1 MGPLWQS
8 PGIRCRCRAATG
20 YNWAVSTRAPDPAL
34 LDRLEAYYDTVPRT
48 VARVEEVG
56 PFTLFVRSGDGWPFY
71 ARPRRGGGSAITAH
85 EVEGLLERQRQLDVP
100 RTLEWVH
107 ETTPSLAA
115 AAEQAG
121 LTVFRRQLLVLPAT
135 KRPAPQPP
143 AGVGVRLVPLS
154 DPAAPAVRAAVDA
167 AFRGVDDPLSAQELP
182 VGDPAMRLAGAF
194 QGDEPVGG
202 GTHSPRAGV
211 TELTGIAVL
220 PRARRRGVG
229 AALTGALVED
239 ARSEGCDLV
248 FLSAADASVAAI
260 YSRLGFREVATACV
274 AEEAGAP

>member
-1 MGPLWQS
+1 MS
-8 PGIRCRCRAATG
+8 APGGTG
-20 YNWAVSTRAPDPAL
+20 YNWAVPSLAPDPAL
-34 LDRLEAYYDTVPRT
+34 LDRLDAYYDTVPRA
-48 VARVEEVG
+48 VARAEEVG
-56 PFTLFVRSGDGWPFY
+56 PFTLFVRVGEGWPFY
-71 ARPRRGGGSAITAH
+71 ARPRRGARSAITVDA
-85 EVEGLLERQRQLDVP
+85 VERLLERQRQLGVP

-121 LTVFRRQLLVLPAT
+121 LAVSRHQLLVLPAT
-135 KRPAPQPP
+135 ERPAPQPP
-143 AGVGVRLVPLS
+143 TGVAVRLVPRD

-167 AFRGVDDPLSAQELP
+167 AFRGVDDPLDAKDLP

-194 QGDEPVGG
+194 EADEPVGG
-202 GTHSPRAGV
+202 GTHSPRARV

-220 PRARRRGVG
+220 PRARRRGVA

-239 ARSEGCDLV
+239 AREEGCDLV

-260 YSRLGFREVATACV
+260 YSGLGFVEVATACV
-274 AEEAGAP
+274 ADEVGAA